1 MTQKRFRRIC
11 AAVAIAGMFLMLGTA
26 GASDCGDI
34 PISQI
39 LTQSAIG
46 LAMFSGGLW
55 LGGYLS

>member
-1 MTQKRFRRIC
+1 MAHKRFQHIC
-11 AAVAIAGMFLMLGTA
+11 GIVAVLGFLFLLGTA

-39 LTQSAIG
+39 LAQSAIG
-46 LAMFSGGLW
+46 LVVFGGGLW